1 MTPLYISLSALT
13 AILVMSF
20 LLALF
25 WTRKWP
31 LGKTEA
37 RLKGL
42 ALPQGSIRGLIAVFV
57 IGAFFIFLLFGK
69 DALSTEQ
76 VTGFDDIGTGLTR
89 EDTALFD
96 TARASFAALAG
107 AVVAFGLDA
116 LRAAL
121 LRRSP

>member
-37 RLKGL
+37 RLKGF
-42 ALPQGSIRGLIAVFV
+42 ALPQGSIRGLITVFV
-57 IGAFFIFLLFGK
+57 IGAFLIFLLFGK
-69 DALSTEQ
+69 DAVSTEQ
-76 VTGFDDIGTGLTR
+76 VTGFDDIGTGLTM
-89 EDTALFD
+89 EDTTLFGM
-96 TARASFAALAG
+96 ARASFAALAG